1 VTARLLINASIA
13 LAPVLLFLAGLVQLD
28 AYKLVRV
35 NRILMMMAAG
45 AAAAGAS
52 YLVNNYAYA
61 HFSGDFAAFSRY
73 VSPWIEESFKALL
86 LVYLIRTRRVGLPV
100 DGGISGFAIGTGFAL
115 VENLYY
121 LASRPDAAVPVQV
134 IRGFGTAIMH
144 GGTATVLAM
153 ISITL
158 YERRPTAGLQLLLPG
173 FLAAVALHTSF
184 NQLLVRPALATLAM
198 LVALP
203 AVIYL
208 VFRQSERSLRT
219 WLDVDLDNNVSV
231 LETIS
236 AGTFLDSPTG
246 AYLNALR
253 SRFRGEDLADMLC
266 CLRLHAELA
275 VRAKGVLLLRE
286 SGLDEPPLD
295 DETRDKLAELA
306 QLKRSIGTAGLLE
319 LRPLMMA
326 TGKDVWELTLLE
338 G

>member
-1 VTARLLINASIA
+1 MTARLLINASIA

-28 AYKLVRV
+28 AYKLVRF
-35 NRILMMMAAG
+35 NRIAIMMAAG

-52 YLVNNYAYA
+52 YLVNTYAYA

-121 LASRPDAAVPVQV
+121 LASRPDAALPVQV

-144 GGTATVLAM
+144 GGTATALAM

-158 YERRPTAGLQLLLPG
+158 YERRPNGGLQLLLPG
-173 FLAAVALHTSF
+173 FLTAVALHTGF
-184 NQLLVRPALATLAM
+184 NQLLVRPPLATLVI
-198 LVALP
+198 LVVLP
-203 AVIYL
+203 AVIYF
-208 VFRQSERSLRT
+208 VFQHSERTLRS
-219 WLDVDLDNNVSV
+219 WLDTDLDANVEV
-231 LETIS
+231 LESIS
-236 AGTFLDSPTG
+236 AGQFLDSPSG
-246 AYLNALR
+246 RYLQALR

-286 SGLDEPPLD
+286 SGLEEPPLD

-326 TGKDVWELTLLE
+326 TGKDIWELTLLE